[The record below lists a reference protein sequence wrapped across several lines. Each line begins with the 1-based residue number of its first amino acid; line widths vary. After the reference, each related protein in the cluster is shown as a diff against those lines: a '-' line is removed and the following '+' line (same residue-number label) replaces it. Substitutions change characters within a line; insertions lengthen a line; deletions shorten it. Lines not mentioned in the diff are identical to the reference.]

1 MFLDHGRSKLGKT
14 LTPKFTLPL
23 VESLTIQN
31 MDDKLYAPFEVNLL
45 LNAAADQKISS
56 QKVLA
61 NSHITV
67 DQLDDTATRISMRQ
81 RLVVYQNILDSC
93 DDPSIFLKAGS
104 DATVCS
110 FGVWGY
116 VLLSSNTILDAI
128 HMAFKYLKLTGPL
141 LRKTFDIDEDHA
153 FFEAEDI
160 LLLGPLLQPVIDF
173 WYAFSFKT
181 SMEISKGSFVL
192 EHIYLTFPEPE
203 YKSSYEAIFKCPVTF
218 NSDRN
223 RMCFSRHILELEL
236 PRANPLSFQICT
248 DMCATMVREMKNI
261 SGPAKEVRDLILL
274 TPNYFPTF
282 KDIAGQ
288 LFMTPRT
295 LRRKLAD
302 QGTSYQQILNETRK
316 HLAIKFLRE
325 TNLSMDQIAERVGF
339 SDARNFRHA
348 FKKWTDSTPSSHRA
362 RHTVH

>member
-1 MFLDHGRSKLGKT
+1 
-14 LTPKFTLPL
+14 
-23 VESLTIQN
+23 

-45 LNAAADQKISS
+45 LKAAADQNIAAS
-56 QKVLA
+56 KVLA
-61 NSHITV
+61 NSCIAE
-67 DQLDDTATRISMRQ
+67 DQLEDTVTRISMRQ
-81 RLVVYQNILDSC
+81 RLVVYQNLLDCS

-104 DATVCS
+104 QATVCS

-116 VLLSSNTILDAI
+116 VLLSSNTLLDAI
-128 HMAFKYLKLTGPL
+128 YVAFKYLKLTGPL
-141 LRKTFDIDEDHA
+141 LRKTFDIEENQA
-153 FFEAEDI
+153 FFDAKDI
-160 LLLGPLLQPVIDF
+160 LLLGPLLQPVVDF
-173 WYAFSFKT
+173 WFAFSYKT
-181 SMEISKGSFVL
+181 SMEISKGSFEL
-192 EHIYLTFPEPE
+192 EQIHLVFPEPE
-203 YKSSYEAIFKCPVTF
+203 YKSSYEELFKCPVFF
-218 NSDRN
+218 NADRN
-223 RMCFSRHILELEL
+223 RMYFSRQSLELEL

-248 DMCATMVREMKNI
+248 DLCATMVREMKNI

-274 TPNYFPTF
+274 TPSYFPTF

-339 SDARNFRHA
+339 SDARNFRQA

-362 RHTVH
+362 RHAVH

>member
-1 MFLDHGRSKLGKT
+1 MGKT
-14 LTPKFTLPL
+14 PTPKFTLPL
-23 VESLTIQN
+23 VESLAIQN

-45 LNAAADQKISS
+45 LKAAADQNIASS
-56 QKVLA
+56 KVLA
-61 NSHITV
+61 NTCINE
-67 DQLDDTATRISMRQ
+67 DQLEDTSTRISMRQ
-81 RLVVYQNILDSC
+81 RLVVYQNLFDSS

-104 DATVCS
+104 QATVCS

-116 VLLSSNTILDAI
+116 VLLSSNIFLDAI
-128 HMAFKYLKLTGPL
+128 HVAFKYLKLTGPL

-173 WYAFSFKT
+173 WFAFSFKT
-181 SMEISKGSFVL
+181 SMEISKGAFEMEQL
-192 EHIYLTFPEPE
+192 HLAFPEPE
-203 YKSSYEAIFKCPVTF
+203 YKNSYQELFKCPVFF
-218 NSDRN
+218 NADRN
-223 RMCFSRHILELEL
+223 RMCFGRHSLELEL

-248 DMCATMVREMKNI
+248 DLCATMMREMKNMG
-261 SGPAKEVRDLILL
+261 GPAKEVRDLILL

-295 LRRKLAD
+295 LRRKLAG

-362 RHTVH
+362 KHVVH

>member
-1 MFLDHGRSKLGKT
+1 MGLCCGKGKLKKST
-14 LTPKFTLPL
+14 ATNLKLPL
-23 VESLTIQN
+23 VESLATRS
-31 MDDKLYAPFEVNLL
+31 MDDKIYAPFEVNLL
-45 LNAAADQKISS
+45 LQAATDKNIASS
-56 QKVLA
+56 KVLA
-61 NSHITV
+61 NSHVTE
-67 DQLDDTATRISMRQ
+67 DQLEDTATRISMRQ
-81 RLVVYQNILDSC
+81 RLVVYQNLLDVC
-93 DDPSIFLKAGS
+93 DDPSIFLQAGS
-104 DATVCS
+104 QATVCS
-110 FGVWGY
+110 FGIWGY
-116 VLLSSNTILDAI
+116 VLLSSSTFLDAVYV
-128 HMAFKYLKLTGPL
+128 AFKYLKLTGAL
-141 LRKTFDIDEDHA
+141 LRKTFDIEEDHA
-153 FFEAEDI
+153 FFDAQDT

-173 WYAFSFKT
+173 WFAFTYKT
-181 SMEISKGSFVL
+181 SMEISKGAFEIEEL
-192 EHIYLTFPEPE
+192 HLTFPEPE
-203 YKSSYEAIFKCPVTF
+203 YKSSYEEIFKCPVNF
-218 NSDRN
+218 SADKN
-223 RMCFSRHILELEL
+223 RMYFSRHSLELEL

-248 DMCATMVREMKNI
+248 DLCATMVREMKNI

-302 QGTSYQQILNETRK
+302 QGTSYQQILNEARK

-362 RHTVH
+362 RHVVH